1 MTKGSN
7 TRPTRRVLA
16 APRHDRPFVV
26 ELLSEV
32 IILRPK
38 GARRGGPA
46 EVVVLP
52 GAVYVRALM
61 TQVKARRTR
70 TRRAR

>member
-7 TRPTRRVLA
+7 TRPTRRLLE

-46 EVVVLP
+46 EVVILP
-52 GAVYVRALM
+52 GAAYVRAIM
-61 TQVKARRTR
+61 DRKATRRR
-70 TRRAR
+70 TRRAGR

>member
-7 TRPTRRVLA
+7 TRPTRRVLE

-52 GAVYVRALM
+52 GAVYVRAM
-61 TQVKARRTR
+61 MQQTRSRR
-70 TRRAR
+70 TRRAS